1 VQRPEQGPGAA
12 AWLIALVSFVL
23 PWIAAAFAVM
33 GVWQIRHDDRQGWWL
48 VGLAAVLFV
57 ADLLIDLVW
66 AHPSVSRSDLPDLNC
81 RAAQLIGRSFV
92 VEEVIEGGRGKVRVG
107 DTLWAVEGP
116 DLPAGAEVRVTAV
129 NATLLRVE
137 QV

>member
-1 VQRPEQGPGAA
+1 MT

-23 PWIAAAFAVM
+23 PWAAAGLAIT
-33 GVWQIRHDDRQGWWL
+33 GAWQLKHGEQQGWWL
-48 VGLAAVLFV
+48 LVLAAALFI
-57 ADLLIDLVW
+57 ADILIDLVW

-81 RAAQLIGRSFV
+81 RAAQLIGRSFI
-92 VEEVIEGGRGKVRVG
+92 VEEAIEGGRGKVRVG
-107 DTLWAVEGP
+107 DTLWPVEGP
-116 DLPAGAEVRVTAV
+116 ELPAGAEVKVTAA